1 MRGIVIDCGANLLG
15 GNVVDVAVCIDLS
28 HNVVIFFSELRA
40 GVDNCLMSEF
50 CAAPVDV
57 VEFHFF

>member
-1 MRGIVIDCGANLLG
+1 MRGIVKDCGANLLG

-28 HNVVIFFSELRA
+28 HNVIISSELRA